1 VSIATLIGLLAG
13 SLTTAA
19 WLPQVARAF
28 RTKSTRDFSWSWFT
42 MFGTGVGIWLLYG
55 FAAGAPAVIV
65 TNALTFLLVLGL
77 GLLKMAHAAPSHT
90 SALRGGDVTE
100 SK

>member
-1 VSIATLIGLLAG
+1 MSSATLIGLLAG

-28 RTKSTRDFSWSWFT
+28 RTKSTRDFSWSWFA

-77 GLLKMAHAAPSHT
+77 GLLKLAQTGISHRP
-90 SALRGGDVTE
+90 AIRGVDVTE